1 MSTLTRDE
9 ITQALEQLGMLA
21 HKQGYIIKLLVVG
34 GSAMVLLYNARPA
47 TRDVDAVILSPQA
60 YVVRNLARQVAET
73 RHLPADWLNDGA
85 KGYVVGISEGAIVF
99 SALGIVVKTPALVQ
113 LLAMKLSAWR
123 DDVDIADARQL
134 LQSLTGE
141 QDQIWKAITPY
152 LMPGEELKAQYAFLD
167 LWEALYGTD

>member
-1 MSTLTRDE
+1 MAMLTRDE
-9 ITQALEQLGMLA
+9 ITHALKRLGELA
-21 HKQGYIIKLLVVG
+21 HSQGYTVELLVVG

-47 TRDVDAVILSPQA
+47 TRDVDVIILSPQA
-60 YVVRNLARQVAET
+60 RVVRHLAQQVAET
-73 RHLPADWLNDGA
+73 QSLPDDWLNDGA
-85 KGYVVGISEGAIVF
+85 KGYVVGLSEGKTAF
-99 SALGIVVKTPALVQ
+99 SAPGIVVKTPATAQ

-141 QDQIWKAITPY
+141 QDQVWKAITPY
-152 LMPGEELKAQYAFLD
+152 LVPGEELKAQYAFLD

>member
-1 MSTLTRDE
+1 MATLTRDE
-9 ITQALEQLGMLA
+9 ITQALKQLGELA
-21 HKQGYIIKLLVVG
+21 HSQGYTVELLVVG

-60 YVVRNLARQVAET
+60 EIVRNLARQVAEAQD
-73 RHLPADWLNDGA
+73 LPDDWLNDGA
-85 KGYVVGISEGAIVF
+85 KGYVVGLSQGETVF
-99 SALGIVVKTPALVQ
+99 LAPGIVVKTPAPIQ

-141 QDQIWKAITPY
+141 RDQVWKAITPY
-152 LMPGEELKAQYAFLD
+152 LVPGEELKAQYAFLD
-167 LWEALYGTD
+167 LWEVLYGKD